1 MPQVSSHLSQ
11 VRTSLRLLTREL
23 RTAGSTDDFSYL
35 SNDVGNVSIA
45 LANGETL
52 PIQGTGAVSLPPLSC
67 GQVMGSTADRDT
79 DTVLDCDKWE
89 LLMSSIP
96 APRRTTERGGLGI
109 VTSRPA
115 LCRFSYHIQS
125 KGLRHSIETF
135 EGVSPGAAL
144 EPTSPLHPGKS
155 YHTAHWLTSALP
167 RPFSYPQQIP
177 RGDKDLRERYRAS
190 LDSLV
195 ISTIHR
201 IDRPLYAWDHW
212 NLDFSPF
219 PGRGNFFWSTE
230 SLALL
235 TCFTNSSTCRGLYWL
250 TSYLTAPKPSS
261 RKENEEFTTT
271 LGAWALRFPW
281 TRSQLQ
287 LEPKSKFTKRAQK
300 SEGLYH
306 STYRWS
312 TGILSDLKLKLQALV
327 HSSASISWSC
337 SRCLP
342 RARVHLISRI
352 DKFSVCSIS
361 KIYCIIS

>member
-1 MPQVSSHLSQ
+1 MSLLLKRPTLPMPQVSSHLSQ

-52 PIQGTGAVSLPPLSC
+52 PIQGTGTVSLPPLSC

-79 DTVLDCDKWE
+79 DTVLDCEKWE

-155 YHTAHWLTSALP
+155 YHTAH
-167 RPFSYPQQIP
+167 
-177 RGDKDLRERYRAS
+177 
-190 LDSLV
+190 
-195 ISTIHR
+195 
-201 IDRPLYAWDHW
+201 
-212 NLDFSPF
+212 
-219 PGRGNFFWSTE
+219 
-230 SLALL
+230 
-235 TCFTNSSTCRGLYWL
+235 
-250 TSYLTAPKPSS
+250 
-261 RKENEEFTTT
+261 
-271 LGAWALRFPW
+271 
-281 TRSQLQ
+281 
-287 LEPKSKFTKRAQK
+287 
-300 SEGLYH
+300 
-306 STYRWS
+306 
-312 TGILSDLKLKLQALV
+312 
-327 HSSASISWSC
+327 
-337 SRCLP
+337 
-342 RARVHLISRI
+342 
-352 DKFSVCSIS
+352 
-361 KIYCIIS
+361 

>member
-1 MPQVSSHLSQ
+1 MIRSKHRLLYQKCRTRFSKNSLNSTLAKDQDPMSLLLKRPTLPMPQVSSHLSQ

-52 PIQGTGAVSLPPLSC
+52 PIQGTGTVSLPPLSC

-155 YHTAHWLTSALP
+155 YHTAH
-167 RPFSYPQQIP
+167 
-177 RGDKDLRERYRAS
+177 
-190 LDSLV
+190 
-195 ISTIHR
+195 
-201 IDRPLYAWDHW
+201 
-212 NLDFSPF
+212 
-219 PGRGNFFWSTE
+219 
-230 SLALL
+230 
-235 TCFTNSSTCRGLYWL
+235 
-250 TSYLTAPKPSS
+250 
-261 RKENEEFTTT
+261 
-271 LGAWALRFPW
+271 
-281 TRSQLQ
+281 
-287 LEPKSKFTKRAQK
+287 
-300 SEGLYH
+300 
-306 STYRWS
+306 
-312 TGILSDLKLKLQALV
+312 
-327 HSSASISWSC
+327 
-337 SRCLP
+337 
-342 RARVHLISRI
+342 
-352 DKFSVCSIS
+352 
-361 KIYCIIS
+361 